1 MKREMI
7 WIHLE
12 AIKGLPG
19 KDRVLQRHINVGS
32 EFQAELPELQ
42 SRAPSED
49 EEPASLVWKPWG
61 EDDSDMQKP
70 DRVRELLDMA
80 SSRGV
85 PRAEAKLEL
94 ALHCLHQARGS
105 VPEALEMLL
114 SGGPPTAPGHPL
126 ADYHYADSDRWTPEE
141 KESFEKALH
150 SYGKDFHLIQKQI
163 QSKTVAQC
171 VEYYYCSWKKER
183 KLASAAAQSVGKAE
197 RSKSPGRKENGE
209 RGKRSRKRPRKAEC
223 PCCPAPQ
230 PPRSAPGPFACRQCK
245 RAEAQRQAGMITRI
259 LRDPSPEHNPRITE
273 CSGLEGTHN
282 TIESG
287 PWHINVGS
295 EFQAE
300 LPELQSRAPSED
312 EEPASLVWKPWG
324 KMTLTCKN
332 LTEPDCGRVFAVLAV
347 RELLDMAS
355 SRGVPRAEAKLELA
369 LHCLHQ
375 ARGSVPEALEML
387 LSGGPPT
394 APGHPLAD
402 YHYADSDRWTPE
414 EKESFEKALHTYG
427 KDFHLIQKQIQSKT
441 VAQCVDY
448 WKKERKLASAAAQH
462 QKIRA
467 ATSSSSHL
475 QPHSIPTA
483 LWDCQ
488 RHINVGSEFQAELP
502 ELQSRAPSEDEEP
515 ASLVWKPWGEDD
527 SDMQKPDRVRE
538 LLDMASSRGVPRAEA
553 KLELALHCLH
563 QARGSVP
570 EALEMLLSGGPPTAP
585 GHPLA
590 DYHYADSDRW
600 TPEEKESF
608 EKALHTY
615 GKDFHLIQK
624 QIQSKTVAQ
633 CVDLEERTETCQ
645 RCCSAPEDP
654 NPAATSSSPHLQPH
668 SIPTA
673 LWDCQRHIN
682 VGSEFQAEL
691 PELQSRAPSEDEEPA
706 SLVWKP
712 WGEDDSDM
720 QKPDRVRELLDMA
733 SSRGVPRAEAKLE
746 LALHCLHQAR
756 GSVPEALEM
765 LLSGGPPTAPGH
777 PLADYHYADSDR
789 WTPEEKETF
798 EKALHTYGKDFHLIQ
813 KQIQSK
819 IVAQCV
825 EYYYCSWK
833 KERNLAS
840 AAAQSVGKAERSKSP
855 GRKENGERGK
865 RSRKRPRKAECPCCP
880 APQPPPS
887 APGPFA
893 CRQCKRVFESK
904 EERDA
909 HRRRYGRKKGAEPVA
924 KKKRPN

>member
-1 MKREMI
+1 MEDGIGSARQPITRRSCKVIGQKCAIGWTNQEPEMGANEKRDDLDPPGGYKRTPWGRTGSSRAPEDPNPAETSSSP
-7 WIHLE
+7 HLQPHSIPI
-12 AIKGLPG
+12 ALW
-19 KDRVLQRHINVGS
+19 DCQRHINVGS

-245 RAEAQRQAGMITRI
+245 R
-259 LRDPSPEHNPRITE
+259 
-273 CSGLEGTHN
+273 
-282 TIESG
+282 
-287 PWHINVGS
+287 
-295 EFQAE
+295 
-300 LPELQSRAPSED
+300 
-312 EEPASLVWKPWG
+312 
-324 KMTLTCKN
+324 
-332 LTEPDCGRVFAVLAV
+332 
-347 RELLDMAS
+347 
-355 SRGVPRAEAKLELA
+355 
-369 LHCLHQ
+369 
-375 ARGSVPEALEML
+375 
-387 LSGGPPT
+387 
-394 APGHPLAD
+394 
-402 YHYADSDRWTPE
+402 
-414 EKESFEKALHTYG
+414 
-427 KDFHLIQKQIQSKT
+427 
-441 VAQCVDY
+441 
-448 WKKERKLASAAAQH
+448 
-462 QKIRA
+462 
-467 ATSSSSHL
+467 
-475 QPHSIPTA
+475 
-483 LWDCQ
+483 
-488 RHINVGSEFQAELP
+488 HINVGSEFQAELP

-633 CVDLEERTETCQ
+633 CV
-645 RCCSAPEDP
+645 
-654 NPAATSSSPHLQPH
+654 
-668 SIPTA
+668 
-673 LWDCQRHIN
+673 
-682 VGSEFQAEL
+682 
-691 PELQSRAPSEDEEPA
+691 
-706 SLVWKP
+706 
-712 WGEDDSDM
+712 
-720 QKPDRVRELLDMA
+720 
-733 SSRGVPRAEAKLE
+733 
-746 LALHCLHQAR
+746 
-756 GSVPEALEM
+756 
-765 LLSGGPPTAPGH
+765 
-777 PLADYHYADSDR
+777 
-789 WTPEEKETF
+789 
-798 EKALHTYGKDFHLIQ
+798 
-813 KQIQSK
+813 
-819 IVAQCV
+819 

-833 KERNLAS
+833 KERKLAS

-880 APQPPPS
+880 APQPPRS

-909 HRRRYGRKKGAEPVA
+909 HRRRYGPKKGAEPVA